1 MNSKIHS
8 IDQKMILDLVTIL
21 FIFEVCMSVHAVV
34 SDTESE
40 IVEWISRRQ
49 SSDIYYFINSSTNRG
64 NKNTTYLINE
74 NRCVMNQELFR
85 DIFI

>member
-1 MNSKIHS
+1 
-8 IDQKMILDLVTIL
+8 
-21 FIFEVCMSVHAVV
+21 MSVHAVV

-49 SSDIYYFINSSTNRG
+49 SSDIYYFINSSTNHG

-85 DIFI
+85 GIFI